1 MKEIQKQ
8 INTEINTL
16 TTSKESC
23 HRPESIDFDE
33 STGISWLVITL
44 YVHAAHSGRIVV
56 TEKGIHFHTKFIPT
70 SVYASQTNH
79 NQTKDLHYRLPHT
92 HKKTTTK
99 VKHYFFL
106 PLFKVTTISMRT
118 SSLIQVYVI

>member
-1 MKEIQKQ
+1 M
-8 INTEINTL
+8 

-44 YVHAAHSGRIVV
+44 YVHAAHSGRIIV
-56 TEKGIHFHTKFIPT
+56 TEKGIHFQTKFIPT

-79 NQTKDLHYRLPHT
+79 NQTKDLHYRPPHT
-92 HKKTTTK
+92 QKNNNNKGKT
-99 VKHYFFL
+99 L
-106 PLFKVTTISMRT
+106 LFSPTIQGHHNQYENIKLDTGLRHINS
-118 SSLIQVYVI
+118 